1 MSIPKSKNIL
11 EARGATLAA
20 SYEKP
25 TKTECRRKGVGRG
38 NRSKIAT
45 GKSNIRIPQYA
56 KDLPKL
62 AAMLVDHPELEPV
75 IRESCTP
82 KQLKRLGLE

>member
-1 MSIPKSKNIL
+1 MSTTIKSMVTD
-11 EARGATLAA
+11 ARGATLAA
-20 SYEKP
+20 SYERP
-25 TKTECRRKGVGRG
+25 TSRELHRKGIGQG

-45 GKSNIRIPQYA
+45 GKSGIYTPAYA

-75 IRESCTP
+75 VRESCTP